1 MSTNLISPV
10 SATANNTASDPST
23 AGQITGVAPTEGTFL
38 TLLVAQLKNQDP
50 LSPTDST
57 QFVGELAQF
66 SSLEQLMNINTGVT
80 AISSAVAPAATT
92 TPADTTAAAAAAATP
107 SSTPSTTGIDDAL
120 NNSLL
125 NSIG

>member
-1 MSTNLISPV
+1 MSTNSVSPV
-10 SATANNTASDPST
+10 SATSNNTASDPST
-23 AGQITGVAPTEGTFL
+23 AGQITGIAPTEGTFL

-80 AISSAVAPAATT
+80 AISGVVAPATATT
-92 TPADTTAAAAAAATP
+92 PAAAAAGAATTP
-107 SSTPSTTGIDDAL
+107 ASTPSTTGIDDSL